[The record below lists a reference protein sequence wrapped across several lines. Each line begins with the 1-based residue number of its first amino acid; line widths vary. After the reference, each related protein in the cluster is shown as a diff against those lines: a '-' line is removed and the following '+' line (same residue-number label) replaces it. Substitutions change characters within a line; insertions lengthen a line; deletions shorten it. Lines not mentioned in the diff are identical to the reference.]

1 MDCKADTGQYEK
13 TGKIHV
19 VEGGL
24 NITQDDNLVSFK
36 IEDNCYVNDKFIGTT
51 VSKKITVNVLNP
63 NNEIDL
69 ENKEI
74 TAQTG
79 MIIDEIEET
88 VPFGNY
94 IISKP
99 DTEEVKEKTSFVGY
113 DYMIKFNIP
122 YKNQVNYP
130 ISAGDLFEDVCNQA
144 GVTVGNSNFVN
155 SNYMILGNPFTN
167 NEDCRTVLSNIAQLA
182 GGFAKIGRDNKAY
195 IISLKNISNLLKVKD
210 VNSMTVKELNLT
222 IVKMLSGEK
231 DNADERIDGNNYL
244 DDFSKN
250 NIWGEVN
257 SLILRITGTEGENTT
272 IQDETSIQKNGLTEL
287 VIEDNYFLTDETER
301 QKVITPLWKVLKG
314 IKYLPFKTTY
324 YGYPYLDTG
333 DLIYIQDTKDKGYIS
348 YVFNHTFT
356 FNGGYSGTIE
366 TTAMTKTQ
374 TAYKNTINS
383 KTKFRQV
390 ERKIDKI
397 NGVIEDI
404 IEEQTETGNKLTQVE
419 QTIDGITQTVS
430 SVETKI
436 ETVEDKADTA
446 QSTANSATNI
456 ANQAQ
461 SIANT
466 ANQNSQN
473 AQETA
478 NNATSQITTTN
489 QKVSQIEQTVNN
501 ITQSVTE
508 VEEKIETVE
517 ETANTANS
525 TANQAKS
532 TAETANNTANTAKNT
547 ADTVSDN
554 LEANYFTK
562 TETSSEIEQKANSIT
577 QEVTETVENIQI
589 GGTNLIKD
597 SAPYELNNEIWQKTS
612 SKVSLNIID
621 ETSAPSLKAF
631 NIGATGTITDNLTG
645 IYSIPTC
652 NVLQKDKEYCYS
664 MWLKASENCTITVG
678 YPRGGRTNLNVTT
691 NWTRHTFKFKATEPT
706 ASSHGFGIYLPQN
719 ANTSFKL
726 YAHSIKLEEGN
737 KITAWSPA
745 PEDDVKG
752 YELGTRIEQNV
763 DAVKLAW
770 NQISEYIQMMILNG
784 NASLAILDSSNN
796 VIMALDKEG
805 QNFYKNGE
813 TEPFGEMG
821 IKTVDNQ
828 NYISFSVLGEY
839 GQSLQNGMA
848 WGITLK
854 NDNKFIPILYIK
866 DFQIGDQG
874 SETGTGKLVL
884 SSCDIVL
891 DAMGGGIEA
900 DGIKIH
906 GDGLPGL
913 WFDDVDSGKTLLCI
927 KPDMGSISYATISI
941 LDTISFYKNQAG
953 SNSFRIGNDNSKY
966 CLMTDEGSLQ
976 ANTIYMTGNNDGNTI
991 NFSGQVTFGNLPTY
1005 QGDKLVYGKSPH
1017 SYFMEWHDRL
1027 DFWVDTTNVG
1037 TLSDKRLKTE
1047 IKDIDEDFIKAIE
1060 EIEMKQFKVANRNG
1074 LISFGIL
1081 AQDLIEIF
1089 KRYNKNPFDYEIV
1102 YETRYRT
1109 DDDTIYY
1116 AIDYTQ
1122 FLILKQKAMDMKLKK
1137 LEEENKA
1144 KDKLLQELISRI
1156 EKIEGGNK

>member
-430 SVETKI
+430 SVETK
-436 ETVEDKADTA
+436 VEQVENKADNAQTTA
-446 QSTANSATNI
+446 D
-456 ANQAQ
+456 
-461 SIANT
+461 T
-466 ANQNSQN
+466 ANQNAQN
-473 AQETA
+473 AQQTA
-478 NNATSQITTTN
+478 NNATNQITTTN

-839 GQSLQNGMA
+839 GQSLQDGMA

-906 GDGLPGL
+906 GDALPGL

-966 CLMTDEGSLQ
+966 CLMTDEGNLQ

-1005 QGDKLVYGKSPH
+1005 QGDKLVYGKNPH

>member
-1 MDCKADTGQYEK
+1 
-13 TGKIHV
+13 
-19 VEGGL
+19 
-24 NITQDDNLVSFK
+24 
-36 IEDNCYVNDKFIGTT
+36 
-51 VSKKITVNVLNP
+51 
-63 NNEIDL
+63 
-69 ENKEI
+69 
-74 TAQTG
+74 
-79 MIIDEIEET
+79 MIIDGET
-88 VPFGNY
+88 ENVPFGNF
-94 IISKP
+94 IIEKP
-99 DTEEVKEKTSFVGY
+99 DSEELKEKTSFVGY
-113 DYMIKFNIP
+113 DYMIKFNTS
-122 YKNQVNYP
+122 YKNRVTYP
-130 ISAGDLFEDVCNQA
+130 IPAGELFEDLCDQVGLEA
-144 GVTVGNSNFVN
+144 GNTNFVN

-182 GGFAKIGRDNKAY
+182 GGFAKIGRDNKVY
-195 IISLKNISNLLKVKD
+195 IKTFKNISNLLKVKD
-210 VNSMTVKELNLT
+210 VNAMTVKELNLT
-222 IVKMLSGEK
+222 IVKMLAGEK
-231 DNADERIDGNNYL
+231 DSADENIDGNNYL
-244 DDFSKN
+244 DDFAKN
-250 NIWGEVN
+250 EQWGELN
-257 SLILRITGTEGENTT
+257 SLILRISGTEGENTT

-287 VIEDNYFLTDETER
+287 VIEDNYFLIDETER
-301 QKVITPLWKVLKG
+301 QKAITPLWNALKG
-314 IKYLPFKTTY
+314 VKYLPFKTTY
-324 YGYPYLDTG
+324 YGYPYLDAG

-390 ERKIDKI
+390 ERKINKI
-397 NGVIEDI
+397 NGVIEDV
-404 IEEQTETGNKLTQVE
+404 IEQQTETGNKLTEVE
-419 QTIDGITQTVS
+419 QTIDSITQTVS
-430 SVETKI
+430 SVESKV
-436 ETVEDKADTA
+436 EQVEDKADNA
-446 QSTANSATNI
+446 QTT
-456 ANQAQ
+456 
-461 SIANT
+461 ANT
-466 ANQNSQN
+466 ANQNAQN

-478 NNATSQITTTN
+478 DNATTQITTTN

-796 VIMALDKEG
+796 VIMSLDKEG
-805 QNFYKNGE
+805 QNFYKSGQ
-813 TEPFGEMG
+813 TTPFGEMG
-821 IKTVDNQ
+821 IKKVNNQ

-839 GQSLQNGMA
+839 GQSLQDGMA
-848 WGITLK
+848 WGITIK
-854 NDNKFIPILYIK
+854 DDNKFIPILYIK
-866 DFQIGDQG
+866 DFEVGPKN
-874 SETGTGKLVL
+874 SETGVGKLVL
-884 SSCDIVL
+884 SSCDILL
-891 DAMGGGIEA
+891 DALGAGIEA
-900 DGIKIH
+900 NGIKMH

-966 CLMTDEGSLQ
+966 CLMTDEGSFQ
-976 ANTIYMTGNNDGNTI
+976 ANSIYMTGNNDGNTI
-991 NFSGQVTFGNLPTY
+991 NLSGQVTFGNLPTY

>member
-1 MDCKADTGQYEK
+1 MINVNDSIKKAYEESTTQYDKIVLNGQEYEINNVQYEDDCYLD
-13 TGKIHV
+13 G
-19 VEGGL
+19 
-24 NITQDDNLVSFK
+24 NIFGTAIARTLDFE
-36 IEDNCYVNDKFIGTT
+36 IEN
-51 VSKKITVNVLNP
+51 S
-63 NNEIDL
+63 IDL
-69 ENKEI
+69 ENKEFKYLTGIKTENGIEWISLGTFI
-74 TAQTG
+74 TQ
-79 MIIDEIEET
+79 EVE
-88 VPFGNY
+88 PN
-94 IISKP
+94 
-99 DTEEVKEKTSFVGY
+99 DTTNVNKVTAM
-113 DYMIKFNIP
+113 DYMLKSNIE
-122 YKNQVNYP
+122 YVSSLNYESGTVTILQVLQEACQK
-130 ISAGDLFEDVCNQA
+130 AGITLATTDFA
-144 GVTVGNSNFVN
+144 NSNFIVD
-155 SNYMILGNPFTN
+155 SNQFAEGSLIRQVFQAT
-167 NEDCRTVLSNIAQLA
+167 AQIS
-182 GGFAKIGRDNKAY
+182 GTFAKIRYDDKLYFITPERKGLR
-195 IISLKNISNLLKVKD
+195 VKD
-210 VNSMTVKELNLT
+210 VH
-222 IVKMLSGEK
+222 KMLVK
-231 DNADERIDGNNYL
+231 DLNKLPVFKLAGCK
-244 DDFSKN
+244 FKMK
-250 NIWGEVN
+250 VN
-257 SLILRITGTEGENTT
+257 DYSELILKRNTHPINLVSLGMSDVEGENVVKR
-272 IQDETSIQKNGLTEL
+272 DEESIEEDGENSLVINDNPFAYTEEKRKQLITALFNTVKGFEYTSFEITGQAKPYQETGDEVVVVDKDGTFSYSFLFRFNYKSPNGLESEMSAPSITKATVKYQNVETAAQIAKRTEL
-287 VIEDNYFLTDETER
+287 
-301 QKVITPLWKVLKG
+301 KVDKQEQTITG
-314 IKYLPFKTTY
+314 
-324 YGYPYLDTG
+324 
-333 DLIYIQDTKDKGYIS
+333 
-348 YVFNHTFT
+348 
-356 FNGGYSGTIE
+356 
-366 TTAMTKTQ
+366 
-374 TAYKNTINS
+374 
-383 KTKFRQV
+383 
-390 ERKIDKI
+390 
-397 NGVIEDI
+397 I
-404 IEEQTETGNKLTQVE
+404 IEEQTETSNKLTQVE
-419 QTIDGITQTVS
+419 QTVDGITQTVS
-430 SVETKI
+430 SVETK
-436 ETVEDKADTA
+436 VEQVENKADNAQTTA
-446 QSTANSATNI
+446 D
-456 ANQAQ
+456 
-461 SIANT
+461 T
-466 ANQNSQN
+466 ANQNAQN
-473 AQETA
+473 AQQTA
-478 NNATSQITTTN
+478 NNATNQITTTN

-821 IKTVDNQ
+821 IKKVNNQ

-839 GQSLQNGMA
+839 GQSLQDGMA

-906 GDGLPGL
+906 GDALPGL

-966 CLMTDEGSLQ
+966 CLMTDEGNLQ

>member
-1 MDCKADTGQYEK
+1 
-13 TGKIHV
+13 
-19 VEGGL
+19 
-24 NITQDDNLVSFK
+24 
-36 IEDNCYVNDKFIGTT
+36 
-51 VSKKITVNVLNP
+51 
-63 NNEIDL
+63 
-69 ENKEI
+69 
-74 TAQTG
+74 
-79 MIIDEIEET
+79 MIINGEKENI
-88 VPFGNY
+88 PFGNF
-94 IISKP
+94 IIEKP
-99 DTEEVKEKTSFVGY
+99 DSEELKEKTNFIGY

-122 YKNQVNYP
+122 YKNRVTYP
-130 ISAGDLFEDVCNQA
+130 IPAGELFEDLCDQVGLEA
-144 GVTVGNSNFVN
+144 GNTNFVN

-182 GGFAKIGRDNKAY
+182 GGFAKIGRDNKVY
-195 IISLKNISNLLKVKD
+195 IKSLKNISKLLKVKD
-210 VNSMTVKELNLT
+210 VNAMTVKELNLT
-222 IVKMLSGEK
+222 MVKMLSSRK
-231 DNADERIDGNNYL
+231 DNAEETLDGNNYL
-244 DDFSKN
+244 DDFTKN
-250 NIWGEVN
+250 NKWGEIN
-257 SLILRITGTEGENTT
+257 SLIIRISGTEGENTS
-272 IQDETSIQKNGLTEL
+272 IQDEESISKNGLTEL
-287 VIEDNYFLTDETER
+287 VIEDNYFLIDQSER
-301 QKVITPLWKVLKG
+301 EKVISPLWNNLKG
-314 IKYLPFKTTY
+314 IEYLPFKTTY
-324 YGYPYLDTG
+324 YGYPYIDSG
-333 DLIYIQDTKDKGYIS
+333 DLIYIQDTKDIGFIS

-356 FNGGYSGTIE
+356 FNGGFSGTIE

-374 TAYKNTINS
+374 TAYKNTINN

-397 NGVIEDI
+397 NGVIEDV
-404 IEEQTETGNKLTQVE
+404 IEEQTETSNKITQVE
-419 QTIDGITQTVS
+419 QTVNGITQTVS
-430 SVETKI
+430 SIETKVD
-436 ETVEDKADTA
+436 TVEDKADNA
-446 QSTANSATNI
+446 QTSADN
-456 ANQAQ
+456 AQ
-461 SIANT
+461 NT
-466 ANQNSQN
+466 ADG
-473 AQETA
+473 AI
-478 NNATSQITTTN
+478 SQITTTN
-489 QKVSQIEQTVNN
+489 QKVSQIEQTVNG
-501 ITQSVTE
+501 ITQSVSE

-839 GQSLQNGMA
+839 GQSLQDGMA

-966 CLMTDEGSLQ
+966 CLMTDEGSFH
-976 ANTIYMTGNNDGNTI
+976 ANSIYMTGNNDGNTI
-991 NFSGQVTFGNLPTY
+991 NLSGQVTFGNLPTY